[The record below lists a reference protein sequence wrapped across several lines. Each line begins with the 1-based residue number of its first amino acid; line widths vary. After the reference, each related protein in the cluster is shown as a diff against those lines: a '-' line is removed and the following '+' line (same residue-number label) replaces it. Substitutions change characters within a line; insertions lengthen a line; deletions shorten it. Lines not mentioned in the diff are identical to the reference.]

1 MSQSIFSIDNIDNT
15 NTLFENVIKKN
26 YPADEWDSVLIKTK
40 FLRNSIL
47 KTIKKFIESQGT
59 VCLKEFSDNP
69 PMIYDDPNKF
79 NLGIKEIA
87 TDFIIVKNAYNL
99 LKINQENS
107 KIHEKYSLAIEALNP
122 NGVSKTSWDNLLDD
136 IYLNYGG
143 NDVDTQR
150 VQKIVI
156 ENTIDTLKKWRDTS
170 NTIIKDMIRS
180 YNHSHGIKIYNPK
193 TFWQQPIDLIS
204 KNFWEKFSFILT
216 INDYELYDDSNTEYL
231 NVISDKYFN
240 NGYFDEV
247 VIKINYFYWYD
258 NYQKIIDWT
267 TKNLKSALVS
277 YRLDTMFSNKNRYY
291 NDAQAMLYGDVQ
303 RKNSIEEE
311 LVMFDEKPPILLNQ
325 ILKNPQTYGFELE
338 GGYFGSEGFMPVAVD
353 SDKFELF
360 KNTMCKTLDNSP
372 FARTNDYFKIT
383 AENPKRIFFCLKR

>member
-26 YPADEWDSVLIKTK
+26 YPEDEWDSVLIKTK

-143 NDVDTQR
+143 DDVGTQR

-170 NTIIKDMIRS
+170 NTVIKDMIRS
-180 YNHSHGIKIYNPK
+180 YNHSHGIKIYDPK
-193 TFWQQPIDLIS
+193 TFWQQPIELIS

-216 INDYELYDDSNTEYL
+216 INDYELYDESNTEYL

-311 LVMFDEKPPILLNQ
+311 LVMFDEKLPILLNQ